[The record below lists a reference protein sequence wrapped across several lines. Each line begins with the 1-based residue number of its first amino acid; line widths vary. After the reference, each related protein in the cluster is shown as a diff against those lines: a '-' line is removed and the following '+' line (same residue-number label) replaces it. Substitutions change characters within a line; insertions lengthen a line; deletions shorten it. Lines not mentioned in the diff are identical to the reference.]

1 MQLAALPE
9 GKLKELFRE
18 GSLRSKASLLK
29 TRKLSKYQT
38 FAWTLQGKCSKK
50 KSKKVKE
57 NPHVGVPH

>member
-38 FAWTLQGKCSKK
+38 FA
-50 KSKKVKE
+50 
-57 NPHVGVPH
+57 